1 MRLIRGLHSLA
12 LFKRPCVAT
21 IGVFDGLHR
30 GHHAVIEQVKCKARE
45 LKVPSVVILFEP
57 QPFEFFHPDTAAPRL
72 TRLRD
77 KLMILKNWQVDY
89 VLCLRFDATLAQLS
103 PQDFIQKILIDG
115 LHVKHLVVGD
125 DFRFGKGRMGDF
137 ELLCQQKH
145 FTVQDTKTLLQA
157 GQRISSTQVRTAIAA
172 GDFAKAEQLLGR
184 SYVLHG
190 KVQHG
195 DKRGRQLGFPTLNIG
210 SLKPMVVHGVYAV
223 KVYGI
228 GNQVLNGVANV
239 GRRPTVDGI
248 KRLLEVYL
256 LDFTGDCYGRSICVE
271 FVAKIRDEQKFTSLE
286 LLKQQIQQD
295 VAEVK
300 LFFSSKSN
308 I

>member
-1 MRLIRGLHSLA
+1 MHLLRNLYNAMPHAG
-12 LFKRPCVAT
+12 CVAT

-30 GHHAVIEQVKCKARE
+30 GHHAVIEQVKRKASE
-45 LKVPSVVILFEP
+45 LGSPSVVILFEP
-57 QPFEFFHPDTAAPRL
+57 QPFEFFHPETAAPRL

-77 KLMILKNWQVDY
+77 KLIILKTWQVDY
-89 VLCLRFDATLAQLS
+89 VLCLRFDATFAQLS
-103 PQDFIQKILIDG
+103 AQDFIQNILVDG

-125 DFRFGKGRMGDF
+125 DFRFGQGRKGDF
-137 ELLCQQKH
+137 ELLCQQKR
-145 FTVQDTKTLLQA
+145 FTVEDTKTLLQDE
-157 GQRISSTQVRTAIAA
+157 QRISSTQVRTAIAR

-184 SYVLHG
+184 PYVLHG

-228 GNQVLNGVANV
+228 SDQPLNGVANV

-256 LDFTGDCYGRSICVE
+256 LDFNGDCYGRSISVE
-271 FVAKIRDEQKFTSLE
+271 FIGKIRDEQKFTSLE

-295 VAEVK
+295 VLDGK
-300 LFFSSKSN
+300 DIFKRLCGSR
-308 I
+308 